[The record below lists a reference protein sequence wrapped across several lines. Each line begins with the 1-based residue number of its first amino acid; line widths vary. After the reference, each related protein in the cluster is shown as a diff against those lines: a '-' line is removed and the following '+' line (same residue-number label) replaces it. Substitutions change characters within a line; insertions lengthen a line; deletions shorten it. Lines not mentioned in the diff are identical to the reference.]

1 MASRKVSVNM
11 SRARSSMKSSKKTI
25 ESSHNVSHDEVVS
38 IEDLKA
44 KNVRECKHVP
54 GEEKM
59 DYSWFLKDKYQANP
73 DSIHLYCVT
82 FCISEK
88 RISLIRIIVRYLF
101 GSN

>member
-1 MASRKVSVNM
+1 MASRKLYVNVSG
-11 SRARSSMKSSKKTI
+11 ARSRMRSLKKKI
-25 ESSHNVSHDEVVS
+25 EPLENVFHEEVVS

-59 DYSWFLKDKYQANP
+59 DYSWFLKDKYKGNP
-73 DSIHLYCVT
+73 DSIHLYYA

-101 GSN
+101 GAN